1 MDKKLQNEASAND
14 KKPEDLSL
22 EKIESGQWKG
32 SPLTPR
38 CPDNYCFEDG
48 M

>member
-1 MDKKLQNEASAND
+1 MDEKLQEKDAVLTDGTSPEAFQP
-14 KKPEDLSL
+14 KQGGEEQKP
-22 EKIESGQWKG
+22 
-32 SPLTPR
+32 PR